1 MAETNIKET
10 LKEGTFTLKEKQDF
24 FKKKWL
30 KEHAMTIVIAYILW
44 MIFAL
49 ALAKYNLPVYL
60 AGGIDGFIGVTIYD
74 FLHNRMMAYVENCI
88 YGGKWDEYKTR
99 EK

>member
-30 KEHAMTIVIAYILW
+30 KEHAMTIVIAYMVGNGMSIKLL
-44 MIFAL
+44 I
-49 ALAKYNLPVYL
+49 P
-60 AGGIDGFIGVTIYD
+60 
-74 FLHNRMMAYVENCI
+74 RM
-88 YGGKWDEYKTR
+88 
-99 EK
+99 

>member
-49 ALAKYNLPVYL
+49 VLAKYNLPVYL
-60 AGGIDGFIGVTIYD
+60 VGGIGGFIGVTIYA